1 MANTDGSSAIVNVL
15 VSFYLVATDKSISKA
30 RTSAIHNEKFN
41 VPLSGDEPNDLFNFV
56 KHLKTFTGLAESAK
70 SKGLREKPKVMIV
83 M

>member
-56 KHLKTFTGLAESAK
+56 KHLKTCACLSCFLHFPRVLKYQSCFIT
-70 SKGLREKPKVMIV
+70 M
-83 M
+83 